1 MLRDSLIALPRWR
14 KTLLCLT
21 LDAGVLCLSLALA
34 YSFRVGIVEFWNSYF
49 NQFLWLSLL
58 TTAITLP
65 IFVKLGLYRAVV
77 RYMGPQMTFVVVQT
91 TILAG
96 LVLAALIYL
105 LQSQQVVPRTII
117 PLYCFLSMLFIATS
131 RYAAQFWL
139 SGYGVKDII
148 LSPFKPY
155 QGNRHVSEGVPVVI
169 YGAGSAGVQLVEALD
184 RGRRYK
190 PVAFVDDDAG
200 LHGRT
205 VNGRRVFHPDSLD
218 SLLSI
223 AAPQEVLLA
232 IPSAGRGR
240 RRSVM
245 KSLEAL
251 GLPVRTMP
259 DLHEIASGKLQIQE
273 IRDIDIGDLLGRE
286 AVESNPDLMTF
297 CITKKVVMVTG
308 AGGSIGSELCRQIIH
323 YKPKRLVLL
332 DHSEFNLY
340 AIEEEL
346 LRAVTSLELTLELV
360 PILGS
365 VNDPERMLD
374 VMQTYEVQTVYHA
387 AAYKHVPIVEQNI
400 SQGIRNNILGT
411 VYAAQA
417 AILSGVE
424 RFVLISTDKA
434 VRPANVMGASKRMA
448 ELALQA
454 LSHAPSVKLYHAER
468 FGQGSAAVEVKTCF
482 SMVRF
487 GNVLGSSGSVIP
499 RFREQIRSGG
509 PLTVTHPSITR
520 YFMTIPEASEL
531 VIQAGA
537 MGQGGDVFVL
547 DMGTPVKIV
556 ELARR
561 MIKLSG
567 YAERKD
573 DAPDGD
579 IEICFT
585 GLRPGEKL
593 YEELLIGENVGVT
606 EHPKISR
613 ALEDSMLW
621 EDYKVAVNALLAST
635 HSHDYQQ
642 TRELLMKY
650 VSGFAP
656 SSELV
661 DLLSSLSPE
670 IQKDADPASSNV
682 TKFRPGD
689 IAESA

>member
-1 MLRDSLIALPRWR
+1 MLRESLIALPRWR
-14 KTLLCLT
+14 KKLLCLI
-21 LDAGVLCLSLALA
+21 LDTGVLCFSLVLA
-34 YSFRVGIVEFWNSYF
+34 YSFRVGVIEFWNSYSD
-49 NQFLWLSLL
+49 QFLWLSLL
-58 TTAITLP
+58 ATTITLP
-65 IFVKLGLYRAVV
+65 IFVRFGLYRAVV
-77 RYMGPQMTFVVVQT
+77 RYMGLQMTFAVVQA

-96 LVLAALIYL
+96 LMLTGSILL
-105 LQSQQVVPRTII
+105 LQVEQVPRTII
-117 PLYCFLSMLFIATS
+117 PLYCFFSMLLVTTS
-131 RYAAQFWL
+131 RYAAQLWL
-139 SGYGVKDII
+139 SGYEVKEII

-155 QGNRHVSEGVPVVI
+155 QGNRHFSQGVPVAI

-190 PVAFVDDDAG
+190 PVAFVDDDAA

-205 VNGRRVFHPDSLD
+205 VSGRRVFHPDHLNSM
-218 SLLSI
+218 LSI
-223 AAPQEVLLA
+223 ASPQEVLLA
-232 IPSAGRGR
+232 IPSARSGR
-240 RRSVM
+240 RRAVM
-245 KSLEAL
+245 KSLETL

-273 IRDIDIGDLLGRE
+273 IRDVDIGDLLGRE
-286 AVESNPDLMTF
+286 TVAPNTDLMSF
-297 CITKKVVMVTG
+297 CISRKVVMVTG
-308 AGGSIGSELCRQIIH
+308 AGGSIGSELCRQIIQ
-323 YKPKRLVLL
+323 YKPSRLVLL

-340 AIEEEL
+340 AISEEL
-346 LRAVTSLELTLELV
+346 TRAITNLDLQLELV

-365 VNDPERMLD
+365 VNDPERLLD
-374 VMQTYEVQTVYHA
+374 VMQTYDVDTVYHA

-417 AILSGVE
+417 AILAGVE

-454 LSHAPSVKLYHAER
+454 LSHTPVMTPYHPER
-468 FGQGSAAVEVKTCF
+468 FGQNGNSVPVKTCF

-499 RFREQIRSGG
+499 RFREQISLGG

-556 ELARR
+556 DLARR

-567 YAERKD
+567 YTERKD
-573 DAPDGD
+573 DNPDGD
-579 IEICFT
+579 IEISFT

-593 YEELLIGENVGVT
+593 YEELLIGENVSTT

-613 ALEDSMLW
+613 ALEDSMPW
-621 EDYKVAVNALLAST
+621 EDYKVAVNALLISI
-635 HSHDYQQ
+635 HNHDYHQ

-650 VSGFAP
+650 VSGFSP

-661 DLLSSLSPE
+661 DLLSRLSPPT
-670 IQKDADPASSNV
+670 QRTDSVV
-682 TKFRPGD
+682 TSLRPGD
-689 IAESA
+689 VAASA